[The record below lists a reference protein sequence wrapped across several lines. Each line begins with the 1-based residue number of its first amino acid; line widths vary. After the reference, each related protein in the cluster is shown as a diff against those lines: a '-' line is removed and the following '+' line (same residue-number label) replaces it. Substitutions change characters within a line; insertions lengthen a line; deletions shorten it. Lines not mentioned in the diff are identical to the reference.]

1 MAEKIITVR
10 LITDYDETVYPSLYA
25 ELKKKCDPQNFVG
38 ELYDARKASVANSLY
53 SSLLAL
59 SPNCPDAELIELRNR
74 AIDELDVYISTKSLF
89 DELCEVCNPQQFTG
103 QKYDGALFEKAN
115 AIFSRIKDNKRD
127 IRQLEQIKT
136 EAQEFYDLYASEL
149 PKILE
154 TKKKERMGRFIGN
167 TILLLFCVGVPISFY
182 YITQTYHSYYVK
194 HLILFTVLYVIYHL
208 LFSFLVSNAAENRR
222 IKQESAFGLSLLL
235 TPAIGCII
243 TLCHPRTNTDDKPK
257 VNIKPVQE
265 KKPEPQQP
273 NAATDNGEKGAQ
285 FGDLVCL
292 ALCIIFPV
300 AFFVLFYIIKSSNID
315 IVNYVQFFVVAY
327 LLIFAYFVGVR
338 AIRRKLGFWKAF
350 YLSFFLTPLIGCI
363 IMLCSKTDPEAGK
376 KREKYA

>member
-38 ELYDARKASVANSLY
+38 ESYDARKASVANSLY

-154 TKKKERMGRFIGN
+154 IKKKERMGRIYGDFALLSWCIAIPIIFFLVTQKSFSSLYAFIV
-167 TILLLFCVGVPISFY
+167 LF
-182 YITQTYHSYYVK
+182 
-194 HLILFTVLYVIYHL
+194 VIYD
-208 LFSFLVSNAAENRR
+208 LFFSYLVSYMAEDKQ
-222 IKQESAFGLSLLL
+222 IKSTIKWSSIFL
-235 TPAIGCII
+235 TPVIGCII
-243 TLCHPRTNTDDKPK
+243 LICYEIKNTDDKPK
-257 VNIKPVQE
+257 VNIKPIQE

-300 AFFVLFYIIKSSNID
+300 AFFVLFYMIKSSNID

-338 AIRRKLGFWKAF
+338 AKRRKLGFWKAF